1 MELAEITVA
10 QKRGEARGITSIC
23 SANPWVL
30 KAAMQ
35 RAAQNGTTL
44 LIESTCNQVNQFGG
58 YTGLTPADFAV
69 YLSKMARENGLAKRQ
84 LLLGGDHLGPSVWQN
99 EPEASAMEKS
109 AGLVQACVLAGYTK
123 LHLDTTPGLDL
134 DPSSPAY
141 DLNVET
147 VARRAAF
154 LARVAEE
161 TCSAHGLAS
170 PYYVIGTEVP
180 VPGGATV
187 HENGVAV
194 TTAQDV
200 RRTIEVTRS
209 AFLREGLDAAWE
221 RVTAVVVQPGV
232 EFGDDFVLDY
242 RPEKARELAGLI
254 EAEPHLVYEAHST
267 DYQTREALRKLVC
280 DHFAILKVGPGLTFA
295 LREAFFALALMEN
308 ELFPKS
314 ARSNLI
320 AVLDAA
326 MRRDPRHW
334 QRYYPGTRREQ
345 AFKRKFSLSDRLR
358 YYWPDE
364 QVQAAL
370 AKLMGNLSQTA
381 LPLSLVSQYAPWF
394 YEQLRRAEIPENLS
408 MPEALLLA
416 RVSAVLADY
425 EYACGN

>member
-1 MELAEITVA
+1 M
-10 QKRGEARGITSIC
+10 K
-23 SANPWVL
+23 
-30 KAAMQ
+30 
-35 RAAQNGTTL
+35 
-44 LIESTCNQVNQFGG
+44 
-58 YTGLTPADFAV
+58 
-69 YLSKMARENGLAKRQ
+69 
-84 LLLGGDHLGPSVWQN
+84 
-99 EPEASAMEKS
+99 KS
-109 AGLVQACVLAGYTK
+109 AQLVQAYVLAGYTK

-134 DPSSPAY
+134 DPGSPAF

-161 TCSAHGLAS
+161 TCAAQSL
-170 PYYVIGTEVP
+170 PTPRYVIGTEVP

-187 HENGVAV
+187 HESGVTV

-209 AFLREGLDAAWE
+209 AFLREGLEPAWE
-221 RVTAVVVQPGV
+221 RVTAVVVQPGM

-242 RPEKARELAGLI
+242 RPEKARELASLI
-254 EAEPHLVYEAHST
+254 ETEPRLVYEAHST
-267 DYQTREALRKLVC
+267 DYQTREALRDLVC
-280 DHFAILKVGPGLTFA
+280 DHFAILKVGPGLTYA
-295 LREAFFALALMEN
+295 LREAIFALALMEN
-308 ELFPKS
+308 ELFPRN

-320 AVLDAA
+320 TVLDAV

-334 QRYYPGTRREQ
+334 QRYYSGTRREQ

-370 AKLMGNLSQTA
+370 SKLMGNLGQTT
-381 LPLSLVSQYAPWF
+381 LPLSLLSQYAPWF
-394 YEQLRRAEIPENLS
+394 YEQMRQTQDPQMLTAD
-408 MPEALLLA
+408 PEALLLA
-416 RVSAVLADY
+416 RVGAVLEDY